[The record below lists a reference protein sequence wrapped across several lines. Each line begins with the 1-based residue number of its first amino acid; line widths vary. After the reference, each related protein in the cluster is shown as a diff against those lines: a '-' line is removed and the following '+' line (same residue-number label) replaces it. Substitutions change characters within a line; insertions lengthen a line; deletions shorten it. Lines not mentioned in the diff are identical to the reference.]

1 MKTINLQNLET
12 QHTPST
18 KHKENHTKRH
28 HNQLI
33 KASNK
38 GQRKKINYI
47 QRNKDKNNI
56 FLVENNASW
65 KNAKQYFITK
75 KCFNQ
80 SRIYMQ

>member
-1 MKTINLQNLET
+1 MKTINPQNLET

-47 QRNKDKNNI
+47 TEKQRQK
-56 FLVENNASW
+56 
-65 KNAKQYFITK
+65 
-75 KCFNQ
+75 
-80 SRIYMQ
+80 